1 MPVVLLVVAYFALL
15 ATYDTVGFA
24 REARSSSGVTRRRM
38 QFVALG
44 SLALAAA
51 VLTSALATLDAAR
64 GEGWTVVGR
73 LLALG
78 SGVAYYLGFSPP
90 IWLRRVWQAPA
101 LEALLAEI
109 PELPYLPGLPTLL
122 TRLEAHT
129 TAVIGA
135 PTAAIG
141 LWLESESVLR

>member
-109 PELPYLPGLPTLL
+109 PGAAVPAWPANA
-122 TRLEAHT
+122 AHP
-129 TAVIGA
+129 IGGTYHSGHWRSNGRDR
-135 PTAAIG
+135 PLVG
-141 LWLESESVLR
+141 V